1 MSSTVKE
8 IKEKTGYLKRSDL
21 YTIGVGQAIGSG
33 VLTLIGPA
41 ILLTGQS
48 AWLAYVAACI
58 WGFMMI
64 APIPWITSTLKLG
77 GGFYSLVG
85 DMAGKRVAG
94 MYAVGFL
101 PQTINLATYGVAI
114 GMYANSLWPQINAK
128 WFGIAALSVFFA
140 INLCGVDVMAY
151 VAACIWGFM
160 MIAPIPWIT
169 STLKLGGGFYSL
181 VGDMAGKR
189 VAGMYAVGF
198 LPQTINLATYG
209 VAIGMY
215 ANSLWP
221 QINAKWFGIAALSV
235 FFAINLCGV
244 DVMAKVQKILVILLF
259 VALGLFIVLGCLQLK
274 NPVFE
279 FTAPD
284 FFSNGPSGFFSAIM
298 LYVYSTNGY
307 SCIMNYGKQ
316 AKEAHKDIPKALL
329 YCIPT
334 LMVVYG
340 GVAIVASG
348 VLPLDQVAGQPLT
361 LVAKN
366 ILNPALFTVFMIG
379 GPVLA
384 LSSSINSTIS
394 NNCIPVAQSCKD
406 GWLPKS
412 WAAQNRRGAYWKL
425 MTFTYLM
432 GILPVLLDFSIS
444 DVVNNIMLLASAL
457 AFLQIYAYFQLP
469 KKHAEA
475 WEKSPM
481 HISNGK
487 YYFLCCLS
495 LFAYICIFIN
505 SCRSLK
511 LPVVIISL
519 IAIVVCMA
527 YGWFRSVSPDV
538 KMETSVWE
546 D

>member
-114 GMYANSLWPQINAK
+114 G
-128 WFGIAALSVFFA
+128 
-140 INLCGVDVMAY
+140 
-151 VAACIWGFM
+151 
-160 MIAPIPWIT
+160 
-169 STLKLGGGFYSL
+169 
-181 VGDMAGKR
+181 
-189 VAGMYAVGF
+189 
-198 LPQTINLATYG
+198 
-209 VAIGMY
+209 
-215 ANSLWP
+215 
-221 QINAKWFGIAALSV
+221 
-235 FFAINLCGV
+235 
-244 DVMAKVQKILVILLF
+244 
-259 VALGLFIVLGCLQLK
+259 
-274 NPVFE
+274 
-279 FTAPD
+279 
-284 FFSNGPSGFFSAIM
+284 
-298 LYVYSTNGY
+298 
-307 SCIMNYGKQ
+307 
-316 AKEAHKDIPKALL
+316 
-329 YCIPT
+329 
-334 LMVVYG
+334 
-340 GVAIVASG
+340 
-348 VLPLDQVAGQPLT
+348 
-361 LVAKN
+361 
-366 ILNPALFTVFMIG
+366 
-379 GPVLA
+379 
-384 LSSSINSTIS
+384 
-394 NNCIPVAQSCKD
+394 
-406 GWLPKS
+406 
-412 WAAQNRRGAYWKL
+412 
-425 MTFTYLM
+425 
-432 GILPVLLDFSIS
+432 
-444 DVVNNIMLLASAL
+444 
-457 AFLQIYAYFQLP
+457 
-469 KKHAEA
+469 
-475 WEKSPM
+475 
-481 HISNGK
+481 
-487 YYFLCCLS
+487 
-495 LFAYICIFIN
+495 IFIN

>member
-101 PQTINLATYGVAI
+101 PQTINL
-114 GMYANSLWPQINAK
+114 
-128 WFGIAALSVFFA
+128 
-140 INLCGVDVMAY
+140 
-151 VAACIWGFM
+151 
-160 MIAPIPWIT
+160 
-169 STLKLGGGFYSL
+169 
-181 VGDMAGKR
+181 
-189 VAGMYAVGF
+189 
-198 LPQTINLATYG
+198 
-209 VAIGMY
+209 
-215 ANSLWP
+215 
-221 QINAKWFGIAALSV
+221 
-235 FFAINLCGV
+235 CGV

-334 LMVVYG
+334 LMVIYG

-444 DVVNNIMLLASAL
+444 DVVNNIMLLASAV

-505 SCRSLK
+505 SCKSLK

>member
-48 AWLAYVAACI
+48 AWL
-58 WGFMMI
+58 
-64 APIPWITSTLKLG
+64 
-77 GGFYSLVG
+77 
-85 DMAGKRVAG
+85 
-94 MYAVGFL
+94 
-101 PQTINLATYGVAI
+101 
-114 GMYANSLWPQINAK
+114 
-128 WFGIAALSVFFA
+128 
-140 INLCGVDVMAY
+140 AY

-361 LVAKN
+361 LVA
-366 ILNPALFTVFMIG
+366 
-379 GPVLA
+379 
-384 LSSSINSTIS
+384 
-394 NNCIPVAQSCKD
+394 QSCKD

>member
-48 AWLAYVAACI
+48 AWL
-58 WGFMMI
+58 
-64 APIPWITSTLKLG
+64 
-77 GGFYSLVG
+77 
-85 DMAGKRVAG
+85 
-94 MYAVGFL
+94 
-101 PQTINLATYGVAI
+101 
-114 GMYANSLWPQINAK
+114 
-128 WFGIAALSVFFA
+128 
-140 INLCGVDVMAY
+140 AY

-394 NNCIPVAQSCKD
+394 NNCIPVAQSCND
-406 GWLPKS
+406 EWLPKS

-444 DVVNNIMLLASAL
+444 DVVNNIMLLASAV

>member
-128 WFGIAALSVFFA
+128 WFGI
-140 INLCGVDVMAY
+140 
-151 VAACIWGFM
+151 
-160 MIAPIPWIT
+160 
-169 STLKLGGGFYSL
+169 
-181 VGDMAGKR
+181 
-189 VAGMYAVGF
+189 
-198 LPQTINLATYG
+198 
-209 VAIGMY
+209 
-215 ANSLWP
+215 
-221 QINAKWFGIAALSV
+221 
-235 FFAINLCGV
+235 
-244 DVMAKVQKILVILLF
+244 
-259 VALGLFIVLGCLQLK
+259 
-274 NPVFE
+274 
-279 FTAPD
+279 
-284 FFSNGPSGFFSAIM
+284 
-298 LYVYSTNGY
+298 
-307 SCIMNYGKQ
+307 
-316 AKEAHKDIPKALL
+316 
-329 YCIPT
+329 
-334 LMVVYG
+334 VYG

>member
-48 AWLAYVAACI
+48 AWL
-58 WGFMMI
+58 
-64 APIPWITSTLKLG
+64 
-77 GGFYSLVG
+77 
-85 DMAGKRVAG
+85 
-94 MYAVGFL
+94 
-101 PQTINLATYGVAI
+101 
-114 GMYANSLWPQINAK
+114 
-128 WFGIAALSVFFA
+128 
-140 INLCGVDVMAY
+140 AY

-394 NNCIPVAQSCKD
+394 NNCIPVA
-406 GWLPKS
+406 
-412 WAAQNRRGAYWKL
+412 
-425 MTFTYLM
+425 
-432 GILPVLLDFSIS
+432 
-444 DVVNNIMLLASAL
+444 L